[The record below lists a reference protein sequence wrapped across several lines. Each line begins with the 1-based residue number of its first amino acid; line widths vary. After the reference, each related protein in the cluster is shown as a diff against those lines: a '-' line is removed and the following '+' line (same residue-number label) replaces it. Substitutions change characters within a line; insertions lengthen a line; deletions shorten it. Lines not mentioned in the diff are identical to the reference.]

1 MAVPVFARHNLDAY
15 IPDTEIIVKIPRG
28 TEGQIT
34 REMRNNVV
42 LVQFNVPNL
51 GVLRVDVNDL
61 EVLDE
66 FDLLIEQME
75 AMQRSQ
81 VTDKVKSYKASG
93 YFGLMDKIFIRTM
106 RVLSDDT
113 NRDKVA
119 KIISAYHKA
128 VRWVDSYK
136 EKKADKK

>member
-15 IPDTEIIVKIPRG
+15 IPDTEIIVKIPSG

-34 REMRNNVV
+34 RELRNNVV

-51 GVLRVDVNDL
+51 GALRVDVNDL

-66 FDLLIEQME
+66 FDLLIEQMA
-75 AMQRSQ
+75 AMQRTK
-81 VTDKVKSYKASG
+81 VTDKVKSYKE
-93 YFGLMDKIFIRTM
+93 MVKIFIRTM

-113 NRDKVA
+113 NRDKVEA
-119 KIISAYHKA
+119 LIAAYQKA
-128 VRWVDSYK
+128 VRRVDSHK
-136 EKKADKK
+136 DKKADKK